1 MFQLFHFV
9 LIFKLGC
16 GVGDTYPKHF
26 DHPQIPVVLENIHE
40 QSKMVETKS
49 FDLESYF
56 DEYRRLSVEEQNTIG
71 KQELNRRFQLL
82 KVEEEKLN
90 VYMLE
95 FKELLRADN
104 QLQRQ

>member
-1 MFQLFHFV
+1 M
-9 LIFKLGC
+9 
-16 GVGDTYPKHF
+16 
-26 DHPQIPVVLENIHE
+26 
-40 QSKMVETKS
+40 
-49 FDLESYF
+49 DLESYF
-56 DEYRRLSVEEQNTIG
+56 DEYRRLSSEEQNTIG
-71 KQELNRRFQLL
+71 KQELNHRFQLL